1 LVLDTPVD
9 VDVETLEDSSGETK
23 EDW

>member
-9 VDVETLEDSSGETK
+9 VDVETLEDNSGETK